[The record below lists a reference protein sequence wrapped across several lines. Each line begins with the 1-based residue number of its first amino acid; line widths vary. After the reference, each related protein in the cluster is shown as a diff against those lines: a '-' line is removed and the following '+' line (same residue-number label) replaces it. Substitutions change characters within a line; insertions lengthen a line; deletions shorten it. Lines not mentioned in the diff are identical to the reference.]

1 MFHVPMP
8 TNKSETAAAG
18 REMAAGGAKPTETEM
33 VQDGAPVCVRIWG
46 GLGNQM
52 FQYAAG
58 HALAKRLGVEL
69 LVDPLE
75 LDLAHAAFGLNV
87 FGLAPRIWQP
97 DTTSLKARVLG
108 ALGRSSG
115 KKRQKLWA
123 GPRYVQ
129 KDFCHGDGFSGLGPG
144 TYLSGYFQSE
154 QFFADCRD
162 DIRALFSLD
171 HVAATLDPA
180 RLALADLPTSVCLH
194 VRRGDYAANAKT
206 TATHGLLGTEHY
218 SRAAGLMARLVPEAT
233 WLVFSDD
240 ISAADD
246 LTRDLPRRIL
256 IEGQSRE
263 QDLHLM
269 SRCAHHVIAN
279 SSFSWWG
286 AWLSRNPDRHVIAPR
301 KWFARD
307 ELRRVYVDELFP
319 AGWILL

>member
-1 MFHVPMP
+1 M
-8 TNKSETAAAG
+8 TTGERQQAEAAG
-18 REMAAGGAKPTETEM
+18 ASG
-33 VQDGAPVCVRIWG
+33 QDPVCMRIWG

-69 LVDPLE
+69 LVDPLD
-75 LDLAHAAFGLNV
+75 LDFAHAAFGLDL
-87 FGLAPRIWQP
+87 FGLSPRIWQP
-97 DTTSLKARVLG
+97 DTGSLKARLLG
-108 ALGRSSG
+108 ALGRGEG
-115 KKRQKLWA
+115 KKRQKLWP
-123 GPRYVQ
+123 GPSYFQ
-129 KDFCHGDGFSGLGPG
+129 KDFCHGDEVFSLGAG
-144 TYLSGYFQSE
+144 TYLAGYFQSE

-162 DIRALFSLD
+162 EVRSLFSLD
-171 HVAATLDPA
+171 HVAATIDPA
-180 RLALADLPTSVCLH
+180 RLALADAPASVSLH

-206 TATHGLLGTEHY
+206 TATHGLLGAEHY
-218 SRAAGLMARLVPEAT
+218 MRAAGLMAKLVPDAT

-240 ISAADD
+240 IAAADE
-246 LTRDLPRRIL
+246 LTRDLPRRTL
-256 IEGQSRE
+256 IEGQNRE

-286 AWLSRNPDRHVIAPR
+286 AWLGRNPDRHVIAPR

-319 AGWILL
+319 SGWILV